1 MKSLLS
7 LLLLLTVSLTAAAR
21 SESRLERHP
30 DGSATLVV
38 DGRPYIII
46 GGETGNSMASCAAD
60 IDRCMADALAHGYNT
75 VLIPMSWELIEPQKG

>member
-46 GGETGNSMASCAAD
+46 GGETHQVRHVRIGVD
-60 IDRCMADALAHGYNT
+60 
-75 VLIPMSWELIEPQKG
+75 ELKILHFTLYTY